1 MLPLFVVWYCS
12 TALFAFRQLVR
23 LCTLHYLSVHHDRRA
38 SVFHVFG
45 AVNVNTICRM
55 CLFTLVLLY
64 DIYTL
69 LFVKNLYFCNRA
81 LFATL

>member
-1 MLPLFVVWYCS
+1 M
-12 TALFAFRQLVR
+12 R
-23 LCTLHYLSVHHDRRA
+23 LCALHYLSVSHDRWA

-45 AVNVNTICRM
+45 AVNVNSVCRM

-69 LFVKNLYFCNRA
+69 LLVKNLSFCNRA